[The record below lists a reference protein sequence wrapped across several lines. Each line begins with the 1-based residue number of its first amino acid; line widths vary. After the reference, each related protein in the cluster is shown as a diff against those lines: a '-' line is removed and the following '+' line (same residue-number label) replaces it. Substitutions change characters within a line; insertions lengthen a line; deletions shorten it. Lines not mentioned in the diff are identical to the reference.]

1 MKKPVALLL
10 VALLCMG
17 LCSAVSAQSAIQSMD
32 SRCTVAPG
40 GSCDLE
46 LTVLLRLDEGSKPP
60 FPIPAEATDVTLNG
74 QRAGI
79 TLAGENKLLSLSG
92 ITGGNEGT
100 YEFRIRYSLPGVVDP
115 DKEGLVLTLP
125 LLSGFEYPVEEL
137 HFSVTLPSEVTT
149 EPVFTSSYYQELI
162 AAQLDVSVEGKT
174 LTGHTRSLK
183 DHETLSMTLPV
194 TDEMFPQLAVTVRV
208 MGVMDAVVLAFAA
221 LTLLYFLL
229 TMRPKRLHREER
241 TTAPDGISAG
251 DLQMWFTGKG
261 VDFSLL
267 VVTWAQLGYLRIQVD
282 RYGHVQLHKRMDM
295 GNERSKFENRC
306 FRSLF
311 GARQTVDGSGYHY
324 ARLCRELGNKVPG
337 IKEIYLPLSGNP
349 KILRILGMI
358 SGMLSGFLLASAFA
372 PHSLLLKLL
381 LAPVS
386 AALSWGI
393 QSAGNSM
400 PHRKK
405 LPVYIGIGCAAIW
418 MLLGI
423 FSSEVALCLL
433 MLLFQLAVGLGAAF
447 GGRRTALGHQVR
459 EQISNLRR
467 HMIFGSKQDMAQ
479 LLKGNPN
486 YFHELLP
493 YALAMG
499 LDRTFARHFD
509 QLQLQECNYLI
520 VSSQRQRTASEW
532 ARVLRRA
539 VEALDA
545 KADRLPLERFKR
557 K

>member
-1 MKKPVALLL
+1 MKKLVALLL
-10 VALLCMG
+10 VAMLCMG
-17 LCSAVSAQSAIQSMD
+17 LCTAVSAQSAIQSLD
-32 SRCTVAPG
+32 SRCSVAAG
-40 GSCDLE
+40 GSCELE
-46 LTVLLRLDEGSKPP
+46 LIVLLYLDEGAKPG

-74 QRAGI
+74 QRAGV
-79 TLAGENKLLSLSG
+79 TLSGETKLLSLSG
-92 ITGGNEGT
+92 ITGGDGGT
-100 YEFRIRYSLPGVVDP
+100 YEFRIRYSLPGVVDAGE
-115 DKEGLVLTLP
+115 EGLLLTLP

-137 HFSVTLPSEVTT
+137 RFSVTLPSEITT

-162 AAQLDVSVEGKT
+162 AAQLDVSVEGNT
-174 LTGHTRSLK
+174 LSGQTHSLK
-183 DHETLSMTLPV
+183 DHETLSMQLPV

-208 MGVMDAVVLAFAA
+208 MGVMDAVVLAFAV
-221 LTLLYFLL
+221 LTLLYFVL

-241 TTAPDGISAG
+241 TTAPDGVSAG
-251 DLQMWFTGKG
+251 ELQMWLTGKG

-295 GNERSKFENRC
+295 GNERSKFENRY

-311 GARQTVDGSGYHY
+311 GPRQTVDGSGYHY
-324 ARLCRELGNKVPG
+324 ARLCREVWGKAPG

-349 KILRILGMI
+349 MVLRILGLI

-381 LAPVS
+381 LALVS
-386 AALSWGI
+386 AALSCSI
-393 QSAGNSM
+393 QAGGVAM

-405 LPVYIGIGCAAIW
+405 RPVYMGIGCCVVW
-418 MLLGI
+418 LLLGI
-423 FSSEVALCLL
+423 FSGEVALILL
-433 MLLFQLAVGLGAAF
+433 MCLFQFAVGLGAAY
-447 GGRRTALGHQVR
+447 GGRRTALGHQAM
-459 EQISNLRR
+459 EQIFNLRR
-467 HMIFGSKQDMAQ
+467 HMVFGSKQDMAQ

-509 QLQLQECNYLI
+509 RLQLQECNYLI
-520 VSSQRQRTASEW
+520 ISSQRQRTASEW
-532 ARVLRRA
+532 ARVLRKA

-545 KADRLPLERFKR
+545 KAARLPLERFKR